1 MKYLIPYI
9 TFVFILLSNT
19 GFSQS
24 ITLPKPPGSV
34 SFGTYLTV
42 LPNGNYVV
50 SDPDF
55 GEAGLTKIG
64 AVYLYDGST
73 NAIIS
78 ILKGSSINEQVG
90 GIGVTVLSNGNF
102 VILSPNWNNGTYGG
116 VGAATWA
123 SAVTGVS
130 GTANSSNSIVG
141 SHPFTNGFNEAVGR
155 GCIPLTNGNYVIISD
170 HWFGNRGAVTWGN
183 GTTGTSGVVS
193 SSNSIVGTTL
203 GDRVGYNNP
212 YFQPSR
218 GVIALSNGNYV
229 VSSSAWNN
237 GSIVGAGAVT
247 WGDGS
252 VGTTGIV
259 SASNS
264 IVGSHT
270 NDQVGT
276 STIPLTNGN
285 YVTHTKFWDNT
296 GAVDAGAVTWGNGTV
311 GTFGVVGNGNSITGL
326 TANDNVGGVLGVTAL
341 TNGNYVVASPFYN
354 NGVAID
360 AGAITWGNG
369 ATGTFG
375 PVLYNNSLMGTNI
388 GDKIG
393 STSQIYS
400 ERGAVTALSNG
411 NYVVASSYWKNGS
424 IAGAGAATWCNGSAA
439 VVGDVTTAN
448 SLVGSKTSDN
458 VGSIITALTNG
469 NYVVGS
475 QNWDNG
481 AMLNVGAATW
491 CNGTSGRVGI
501 VSNTNSLIGAKANDS
516 VSCAGITPLANG
528 NYVVRS
534 SHWDNGTTVNA
545 GAATWGDGTIG
556 ITGIVSIAN
565 SLVGSQTSDGV
576 SGEYESQYTEFFYNK
591 NIGVIALTNGNY
603 AVISTAWNSAKGAVT
618 FGNGSNGTIGQVSFS
633 NSLVGSAFND
643 SYNSSLEAA
652 ENGNYIINNYSW
664 DNGSVVDAGAVT
676 FGNGSTGVSGFI
688 TSCNS
693 VIGSTA
699 GPSNAKA
706 VYNSVYNEMIVG
718 SRNAITIFNQSTLSL
733 GNNLDNANINVY
745 GNTPVPIISSNCKL
759 IANITANGASP
770 IASSIAAKVWIET
783 TQPTDF
789 VKRHIE
795 ITPAT
800 NPTTATARVTLYAL
814 QTEFDDFNA
823 VNTVKLPTSPTDVAG
838 IANLYVEKR
847 AGSTSDGTGLPASYL
862 MGSVININP
871 NDADIVWNSTQTRW
885 EISFDVTGFSG
896 FFIKTATVLPLKLL
910 SFTATLNN
918 NDVLTTWLT
927 TDEINTRNFEIE
939 RSINGINFYKI
950 GELPAYNN
958 SGNHTYNYTD
968 KNIINLSTSTLF
980 YRLKQIDNDGKFTY
994 SEIKNVK
1001 IVKENAVAIY
1011 PTPTINNIKIVT
1023 KRNIDFIQ
1031 LYDLQGK
1038 KIKEWSGTKTDLDVH
1053 NILSGVYIL
1062 NIYFKSGEMVNQKIL
1077 KQ

>member
-9 TFVFILLSNT
+9 TFAFILLSNT

-34 SFGTYLTV
+34 SFGNYLTV

-50 SDPDF
+50 NDPDF

-73 NAIIS
+73 NTIIS
-78 ILKGSSINEQVG
+78 TLKGSSNNDRIG
-90 GIGVTVLSNGNF
+90 GVVTVLSNGNF
-102 VILSPNWNNGTYGG
+102 VILSSYWSNGTLQGA
-116 VGAATWA
+116 GAATWG
-123 SAVTGVS
+123 SAVTGIS
-130 GTANSSNSIVG
+130 GTINSSNSIIGDHYHDYIG
-141 SHPFTNGFNEAVGR
+141 SGNCTSLN
-155 GCIPLTNGNYVIISD
+155 NGNYVINSRD
-170 HWFGNRGAVTWGN
+170 WYAGRGAATWGN
-183 GTTGTSGVVS
+183 GATGTSGFI
-193 SSNSIVGTTL
+193 SNSNSLIGNIGDHVGSCLNL
-203 GDRVGYNNP
+203 GV
-212 YFQPSR
+212 
-218 GVIALSNGNYV
+218 VALSNGNYV
-229 VSSSAWNN
+229 VNSTSWNN

-252 VGTTGIV
+252 AGTVGIV
-259 SASNS
+259 SANNS

-270 NDQVGT
+270 NDLVGNK
-276 STIPLTNGN
+276 TIPLTNGN
-285 YVTHTKFWDNT
+285 YVTHTEMWDNT
-296 GAVDAGAVTWGNGTV
+296 NTNAVDAGAVTWGNGTT
-311 GTFGVVGNGNSITGL
+311 GTAGVVSSSNSITGV
-326 TANDNVGGVLGVTAL
+326 TAYDYVGGNNGVIAL
-341 TNGNYVVASPFYN
+341 TNGNYVVTSPLYD

-369 ATGTFG
+369 ATGTSG
-375 PVLYNNSLMGTNI
+375 LVSYYNSLVGSVSGDRIGGDGTWYQYTKKN
-388 GDKIG
+388 DKIK
-393 STSQIYS
+393 
-400 ERGAVTALSNG
+400 ALSKG
-411 NYVVASSYWKNGS
+411 NYIVSSPSWHNGT
-424 IAGAGAATWCNGSAA
+424 IAGAGAVTWCSGTTAII
-439 VVGDVTTAN
+439 GEVTTTN
-448 SLVGSKTSDN
+448 SLVGSKANDN
-458 VGSIITALTNG
+458 VGSVITALTNG

-481 AMLNVGAATW
+481 TMVNVGAATW
-491 CNGTSGRVGI
+491 CNGTTGRVGA
-501 VSNTNSLIGAKANDS
+501 VSSSNSLIGSKTNDS
-516 VSCAGITPLANG
+516 VSYGGITPLKNG

-534 SHWDNGTTVNA
+534 PNWDNASIVNA
-545 GAATWGDGTIG
+545 GAATWGDGSVG
-556 ITGIVSIAN
+556 GTGIVGVSN
-565 SLVGSQTSDGV
+565 SLVGTHTNDYVSDPFENII
-576 SGEYESQYTEFFYNK
+576 SDNTYSK
-591 NIGVIALTNGNY
+591 NLGVIALTNGNY
-603 AVISTAWNSAKGAVT
+603 IVKSVSWNGAKGAFT
-618 FGNGSNGTIGQVSFS
+618 FGNGSTGTIDQVSVS
-633 NSLVGSAFND
+633 NSLVGSTFND
-643 SYNSSLEAA
+643 SYNATLEAA
-652 ENGNYIINNYSW
+652 ENGNYIIYNILW

-688 TSCNS
+688 SSCNS

-699 GPSNAKA
+699 GPSITQA
-706 VYNSVYNEMIVG
+706 VYNPVYNEMIVG

-745 GNTPVPIISSNCKL
+745 GYTPVPIISSNCKL

-783 TQPTDF
+783 TQPTEF

-885 EISFDVTGFSG
+885 EISFDVIGFSG

-910 SFTATLNN
+910 SFTTTLNN

-980 YRLKQIDNDGKFTY
+980 YRLKQIDIDGKFTY

-1011 PTPTINNIKIVT
+1011 PIPTINNIKIVT

-1053 NILSGVYIL
+1053 NILSGMYIL

>member
-9 TFVFILLSNT
+9 TFAFILLSNT

-34 SFGTYLTV
+34 SFGNYLTV

-50 SDPDF
+50 NDPDF

-73 NAIIS
+73 NTIIS
-78 ILKGSSINEQVG
+78 TLKGSSNNDRIG
-90 GIGVTVLSNGNF
+90 GVVTVLSNGNF
-102 VILSPNWNNGTYGG
+102 VILSPYWSNGTLQGA
-116 VGAATWA
+116 GAATWG
-123 SAVTGVS
+123 SAVTGIS
-130 GTANSSNSIVG
+130 GTINSSNSIIG
-141 SHPFTNGFNEAVGR
+141 DHYHDYIGIGNCTSLN
-155 GCIPLTNGNYVIISD
+155 NGNYVINSRD
-170 HWFGNRGAVTWGN
+170 WYAGRGAATWGN
-183 GTTGTSGVVS
+183 GATGTSGFI
-193 SSNSIVGTTL
+193 SNSNSLIGNIGDHVGSCLNL
-203 GDRVGYNNP
+203 GV
-212 YFQPSR
+212 
-218 GVIALSNGNYV
+218 VALSNGNYV
-229 VSSSAWNN
+229 VNSTSWNN

-252 VGTTGIV
+252 AGTVGIV
-259 SASNS
+259 SANNS

-270 NDQVGT
+270 NDLVGNK
-276 STIPLTNGN
+276 TIPLTNGN
-285 YVTHTKFWDNT
+285 YVTHTEMWDNT
-296 GAVDAGAVTWGNGTV
+296 NTNAVDAGAVTWGNGTT
-311 GTFGVVGNGNSITGL
+311 GTAGVVSSSNSITGV
-326 TANDNVGGVLGVTAL
+326 TAYDYVGGNNGVIAL
-341 TNGNYVVASPFYN
+341 TNGNYVVTSPLYD

-369 ATGTFG
+369 ATGTSGLVF
-375 PVLYNNSLMGTNI
+375 YYNSLVGSVSGDRIGGDGTWYQYTKKN
-388 GDKIG
+388 DKIK
-393 STSQIYS
+393 
-400 ERGAVTALSNG
+400 ALSKG
-411 NYVVASSYWKNGS
+411 NYIVSSPSWHNGT
-424 IAGAGAATWCNGSAA
+424 IAGAGAVTWCSGTTAII
-439 VVGDVTTAN
+439 GEVTTTN
-448 SLVGSKTSDN
+448 SLVGSKANDN
-458 VGSIITALTNG
+458 VGSVITALTNG

-481 AMLNVGAATW
+481 TMVNVGAATW
-491 CNGTSGRVGI
+491 CNGTTGRVGA
-501 VSNTNSLIGAKANDS
+501 VSSSNSLIGSKANDS
-516 VSCAGITPLANG
+516 VSYGGITPLKNG

-534 SHWDNGTTVNA
+534 PNWDNASIVNA
-545 GAATWGDGTIG
+545 GAATWGDGSVG
-556 ITGIVSIAN
+556 GTGIVGVSN
-565 SLVGSQTSDGV
+565 SLVGTHTNDYVSDPFENII
-576 SGEYESQYTEFFYNK
+576 SDNTYSK
-591 NIGVIALTNGNY
+591 NLGVIALTNGNY
-603 AVISTAWNSAKGAVT
+603 IVKSVSWNGAKGAFT
-618 FGNGSNGTIGQVSFS
+618 FGNGSTGTIDQVSVS
-633 NSLVGSAFND
+633 NSLVGSTFND
-643 SYNSSLEAA
+643 SYNATLEAA
-652 ENGNYIINNYSW
+652 ENGNYIIYNILW

-688 TSCNS
+688 SSCNS

-699 GPSNAKA
+699 GPSITQA
-706 VYNSVYNEMIVG
+706 VYNPVYNEMIVG

-745 GNTPVPIISSNCKL
+745 GYTPVPIISSNCKL

-814 QTEFDDFNA
+814 QTEFDDFNG

-896 FFIKTATVLPLKLL
+896 FFIKTATLLPLKLL

-950 GELPAYNN
+950 GELLAYNN

-980 YRLKQIDNDGKFTY
+980 YRLKQIDIDGKFTY

>member
-9 TFVFILLSNT
+9 TFAFILLSNT

-34 SFGTYLTV
+34 SFGNYLTV

-50 SDPDF
+50 NDPDF

-73 NAIIS
+73 NTIIS
-78 ILKGSSINEQVG
+78 TLKGSSNNDRIG
-90 GIGVTVLSNGNF
+90 GVVTVLSNGNF
-102 VILSPNWNNGTYGG
+102 VILSPYWSNGTLQGA
-116 VGAATWA
+116 GAATWG
-123 SAVTGVS
+123 SAVTGIS
-130 GTANSSNSIVG
+130 GTINSSNSIIG
-141 SHPFTNGFNEAVGR
+141 DHYHDYIGIGNCTSLN
-155 GCIPLTNGNYVIISD
+155 NGNYVINSRD
-170 HWFGNRGAVTWGN
+170 WYAGRGAATWGN
-183 GTTGTSGVVS
+183 GATGTSGFI
-193 SSNSIVGTTL
+193 SNSNSLIGNIGDHVGSCLNL
-203 GDRVGYNNP
+203 GV
-212 YFQPSR
+212 
-218 GVIALSNGNYV
+218 VALSNGNYV
-229 VSSSAWNN
+229 VNSTSWNN

-252 VGTTGIV
+252 AGTVGIV
-259 SASNS
+259 SANNS

-270 NDQVGT
+270 NDLVGNK
-276 STIPLTNGN
+276 TIPLTNGN
-285 YVTHTKFWDNT
+285 YVTHTEMWDNT
-296 GAVDAGAVTWGNGTV
+296 NTNAVDAGAVTWGNGTT
-311 GTFGVVGNGNSITGL
+311 GTAGVVSSSNSITGV
-326 TANDNVGGVLGVTAL
+326 TAYDYVGGNNGVIAL
-341 TNGNYVVASPFYN
+341 TNGNYVVTSPLYD

-369 ATGTFG
+369 ATGTSGLVF
-375 PVLYNNSLMGTNI
+375 YYNSLVGSVSGDRIGGDGTWYQYTKKN
-388 GDKIG
+388 DKIK
-393 STSQIYS
+393 
-400 ERGAVTALSNG
+400 ALSKG
-411 NYVVASSYWKNGS
+411 NYIVSSPSWHNGT
-424 IAGAGAATWCNGSAA
+424 IAGAGAVTWCSGTTAII
-439 VVGDVTTAN
+439 GEVTTTN
-448 SLVGSKTSDN
+448 SLVGSKANDN
-458 VGSIITALTNG
+458 VGSVITALTNG

-481 AMLNVGAATW
+481 TMVNVGAATW
-491 CNGTSGRVGI
+491 CNGTTGRVGA
-501 VSNTNSLIGAKANDS
+501 VSSSNSLIGSKANDS
-516 VSCAGITPLANG
+516 VSYGGITPLKNG

-534 SHWDNGTTVNA
+534 PNWDNASIVNA
-545 GAATWGDGTIG
+545 GAATWGDGSVG
-556 ITGIVSIAN
+556 GTGIVGVSN
-565 SLVGSQTSDGV
+565 SLVGTHTNDYVSDPFENII
-576 SGEYESQYTEFFYNK
+576 SDNTYSK
-591 NIGVIALTNGNY
+591 NLGVIALTNGNY
-603 AVISTAWNSAKGAVT
+603 IVKSVSWNGAKGAFT
-618 FGNGSNGTIGQVSFS
+618 FGNGSTGTIDQVSVS
-633 NSLVGSAFND
+633 NSLVGSTFND
-643 SYNSSLEAA
+643 SYNATLEAA
-652 ENGNYIINNYSW
+652 ENGNYIIYNILW

-688 TSCNS
+688 SSCNS

-699 GPSNAKA
+699 GPSITQA
-706 VYNSVYNEMIVG
+706 VYNPVYNEMIVG

-745 GNTPVPIISSNCKL
+745 SYTPVPIISSNCKL

-814 QTEFDDFNA
+814 QTEFDDFNG

-896 FFIKTATVLPLKLL
+896 FFIKTATLLPLKLL

-950 GELPAYNN
+950 GELLAYNN

-980 YRLKQIDNDGKFTY
+980 YRLKQIDIDGKFTY